1 LSGVSAGG
9 AGLVSFRRVWGYDAV
24 TAYFAAMPGG
34 LTEMTLVG
42 AEMGGDGRVIS
53 LTHATRVLLVVLA
66 LPFAFQ
72 LLIGYDPASRPAAG
86 LPLDLID
93 VPFKTLDYVP
103 ALGNVTTTVY
113 EIVAGEVTMLLTLP
127 YWVWSPWRLDWVG
140 NPMFLTSFF
149 WTEKSDRVTNAVLM
163 GKDSVYRFWG
173 VGIDVVR
180 EELREGI
187 KNLMPGEDIFEWAE
201 NIDERLAALVD
212 RAEELESE
220 GGRYIYGGSRI
231 GDNERVSWEYFPF
244 FRKMFPQTTA
254 AE

>member
-1 LSGVSAGG
+1 MNRIDQAVEELDALGG
-9 AGLVSFRRVWGYDAV
+9 KERLKSRCK
-24 TAYFAAMPGG
+24 P
-34 LTEMTLVG
+34 
-42 AEMGGDGRVIS
+42 
-53 LTHATRVLLVVLA
+53 LLHCVVPRFLA
-66 LPFAFQ
+66 LA
-72 LLIGYDPASRPAAG
+72 LILSVLILGSTACTTRARWILYPAAG

-113 EIVAGEVTMLLTLP
+113 EIVAGEATMLLTFP
-127 YWVWSPWRLDWVG
+127 YWVWSPWHVDWVG

-163 GKDSVYRFWG
+163 GEDSVYRFWG